1 MDSLSWDN
9 LRRRAD
15 GTAQHSASFDANGG
29 TRPRQ
34 EFAWR
39 LLCNRQW
46 AIRLE
51 ISSESTRTLF
61 RSARMPVRVREMSS
75 AIPLA
80 AALAILLSALVAAFI
95 RARNCLTELFF
106 GFHGCCVHRIL
117 HGSKDGAAGEMLPA
131 GAFHDA
137 NLVHAAASNIHPS
150 IAGFPPLAH
159 PPPPPTKRPPR
170 ALLRS
175 CL

>member
-61 RSARMPVRVREMSS
+61 RSARMPVRARQMSS
-75 AIPLA
+75 AIPLPA
-80 AALAILLSALVAAFI
+80 TLAIPVTALDAGFI
-95 RARNCLTELFF
+95 HRGSSLQRSFF
-106 GFHGCCVHRIL
+106 GF
-117 HGSKDGAAGEMLPA
+117 
-131 GAFHDA
+131 
-137 NLVHAAASNIHPS
+137 
-150 IAGFPPLAH
+150 
-159 PPPPPTKRPPR
+159 PT
-170 ALLRS
+170 
-175 CL
+175 

>member
-117 HGSKDGAAGEMLPA
+117 HGTKDGAAGKSLSA

-137 NLVHAAASNIHPS
+137 NLVHAAPRNIHPS
-150 IAGFPPLAH
+150 LGDSPPLLRPAA
-159 PPPPPTKRPPR
+159 PPTNPRPPR
-170 ALLRS
+170 LLVS
-175 CL
+175 H